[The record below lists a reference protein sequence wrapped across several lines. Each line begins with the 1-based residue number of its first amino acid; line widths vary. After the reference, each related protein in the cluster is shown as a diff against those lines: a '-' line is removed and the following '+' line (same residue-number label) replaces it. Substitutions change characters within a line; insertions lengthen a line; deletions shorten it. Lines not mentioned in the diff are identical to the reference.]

1 MRGRGEILE
10 MCKDLGSVFNYDV
23 NAKCVEFSSY
33 PLDLFFFFKSSETVS
48 VHPTLASTF
57 ELSCLCFLSA
67 KITGTHYQIQQ
78 LHLHEVGTMLQVL
91 RSGVFVE
98 SSHSEELKSTNRL

>member
-1 MRGRGEILE
+1 ML
-10 MCKDLGSVFNYDV
+10 S
-23 NAKCVEFSSY
+23 
-33 PLDLFFFFKSSETVS
+33 
-48 VHPTLASTF
+48 STF

-78 LHLHEVGTMLQVL
+78 LHLHEVGTILQVL

-98 SSHSEELKSTNRL
+98 SSHSEELKSTNSCEQRGYRNQPPYSTTVLL